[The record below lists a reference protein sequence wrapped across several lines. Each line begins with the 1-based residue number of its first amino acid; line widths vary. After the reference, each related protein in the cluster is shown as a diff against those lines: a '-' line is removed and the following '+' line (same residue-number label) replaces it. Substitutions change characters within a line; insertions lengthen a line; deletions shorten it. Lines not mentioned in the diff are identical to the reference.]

1 MAGTAKNICKAALVL
16 WAISGGA
23 AAAQIGRSPGA
34 EALEPAMRR
43 WYVPQELVAEH
54 HWRQWSA
61 TNYARA
67 PYQRYVS
74 ANIEGDYFYDAFGTS
89 SIRAG

>member
-1 MAGTAKNICKAALVL
+1 MAGTAKYICKIALFL
-16 WAISGGA
+16 WAISGGS
-23 AAAQIGRSPGA
+23 AAAQIGLQSLAYPGA
-34 EALEPAMRR
+34 EALDPAMRR

-61 TNYARA
+61 TNYARV

-74 ANIEGDYFYDAFGTS
+74 TS
-89 SIRAG
+89 